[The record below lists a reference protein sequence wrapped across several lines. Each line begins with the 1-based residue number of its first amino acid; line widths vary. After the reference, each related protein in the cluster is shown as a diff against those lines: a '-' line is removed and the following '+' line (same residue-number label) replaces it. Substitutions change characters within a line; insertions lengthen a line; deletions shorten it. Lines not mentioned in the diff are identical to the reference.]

1 MTADAN
7 RESAVGESKRKK
19 VALRSIGALSLDEH
33 VDDLRARV
41 ASEFRRRGD
50 SRHRLEAVTDEGE
63 VFEVDIGW
71 RDNVEQ
77 EIVRRTLPD
86 VCRRRGVKRYLI
98 ALEAWAS
105 FAKGVRPSED
115 PDRTEWM
122 HVVGTERGGERR
134 SFRAEIKRRPGE
146 DAALGD
152 WVSEDIG
159 GWMFELL
166 DADADEQPRAGHAVP
181 VLDDEA
187 VQSLVDADPD
197 CRDQIR
203 ICMEL
208 DAKIK
213 EELQR
218 LYRPGENWAVF
229 SALCAIIVEL
239 LPRGFWAGLKQNAQV
254 LRDRPDIFPIT
265 PSVKPMDKAD
275 VMPCINKHWRRYR
288 DPIAEI
294 LEGQPDEAVFNAV
307 VNIAMHGGATLMGGP
322 VLADYLESLLKEE
335 EAAA

>member
-86 VCRRRGVKRYLI
+86 VFRRRGVKRYLI

-254 LRDRPDIFPIT
+254 LRDRGGFQ
-265 PSVKPMDKAD
+265 
-275 VMPCINKHWRRYR
+275 CRRKHRDAWRRHADGR
-288 DPIAEI
+288 PSPRRLPGIVAE
-294 LEGQPDEAVFNAV
+294 GR
-307 VNIAMHGGATLMGGP
+307 GGGGLTISRRGPPKANRAHQRGTKSQGP
-322 VLADYLESLLKEE
+322 VPALQSNIVR
-335 EAAA
+335 